1 VLKAVLERKGMQSNT
16 ALNTVGK
23 HIFWLQYWGQFH
35 VALEYVKSENNKA
48 DKFTRK
54 SPGLEASISQVAFQV
69 IREKWGPFEYQW
81 DIMAFS
87 AIVKRDPQGNELH
100 FFSRCFDPLSKRSK
114 CFRSRLHQL
123 TRDFLLSVCSND
135 L

>member
-1 VLKAVLERKGMQSNT
+1 MLKAVLERKGMQSNT

-81 DIMAFS
+81 DRK
-87 AIVKRDPQGNELH
+87 KRP
-100 FFSRCFDPLSKRSK
+100 SRK
-114 CFRSRLHQL
+114 
-123 TRDFLLSVCSND
+123 
-135 L
+135 